1 MLQIYIEQGLIGA
14 FGSRDK
20 ELRQLTTRLLI
31 NGMDHGIALTL
42 VFQHDF
48 CQFLDVSLFLRETDK
63 IIKYSLAFT
72 TANDTMVFHG
82 YL

>member
-1 MLQIYIEQGLIGA
+1 MLQINIEQGLIGA

-48 CQFLDVSLFLRETDK
+48 CQFLHIGIFL
-63 IIKYSLAFT
+63 
-72 TANDTMVFHG
+72 
-82 YL
+82 